1 MIIGTTPL
9 HIFDMSCEPEYD
21 KSEILKVKITY
32 KQNDE
37 IIVVKRE
44 QDCEINDTD
53 IRTRLTQ
60 ADTFKF
66 DPDQMVKVQIRVKT
80 MGGDILS
87 SYSIEVTAAE
97 CLDDEEL

>member
-9 HIFDMSCEPEYD
+9 HIFDMSCEPEYN

-60 ADTFKF
+60 SDTFKF
-66 DPDQMVKVQIRVKT
+66 DPDQMVKVQVRVKT
-80 MGGDILS
+80 IGDDILS
-87 SYSIEVTAAE
+87 SYAIEVTAAE